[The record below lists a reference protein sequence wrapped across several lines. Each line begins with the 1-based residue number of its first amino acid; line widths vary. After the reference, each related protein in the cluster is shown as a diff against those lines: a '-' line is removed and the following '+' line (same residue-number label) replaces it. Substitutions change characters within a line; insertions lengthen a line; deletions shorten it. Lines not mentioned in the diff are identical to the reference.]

1 MNTDVQS
8 SRSSA
13 SAKIVVGK
21 NYKSRKGSTLAGAT
35 PGYELKIIFIPA
47 AATNIGT
54 TNIESKPVPRGAKT
68 SPAGQIR
75 RMQMRILWMPEF
87 CRTLPVGLC
96 PSSFPNQARLKK
108 SHARDKSIGGKAS
121 ICRCFDSPN
130 VKGIG
135 VPICKAPKRISAAS
149 SR

>member
-1 MNTDVQS
+1 MPDVQS

-13 SAKIVVGK
+13 SVKIVVGK
-21 NYKSRKGSTLAGAT
+21 NYKFVKVDPRRRHPRLRAQDHFHTSCQQRTLGPQILSPSQCREAQ
-35 PGYELKIIFIPA
+35 
-47 AATNIGT
+47 
-54 TNIESKPVPRGAKT
+54 KT

-75 RMQMRILWMPEF
+75 RMQIRILWMQSFVVP
-87 CRTLPVGLC
+87 CLLGCAL
-96 PSSFPNQARLKK
+96 SSFPNQAPLKK